1 MSKQRGDTLVEV
13 LIAVAVFSAIAV
25 GAVNIMSQGI
35 AAAQSSLEMSLVRNQ
50 IDNQAELLRHY
61 HAEAMSAAEGSGSEG
76 AREWDQI
83 IANSSTSAS
92 NYDEVATFE
101 DCRPNQAGGEGIA
114 ANAFF
119 IDTATGQV
127 VRDANRFRT
136 PGAFARVHDGMSEMI
151 WIEAVRNDASQDT
164 ERLPATRHYD
174 FHIRACW
181 DSPNPRGGVMR
192 LGTIVRLYALSN

>member
-76 AREWDQI
+76 AQEWDQI
-83 IANSSTSAS
+83 IADSSTSAS

-101 DCRPNQAGGEGIA
+101 DCRPIQAGGEGIA
-114 ANAFF
+114 AMAS
-119 IDTATGQV
+119 AT
-127 VRDANRFRT
+127 
-136 PGAFARVHDGMSEMI
+136 I
-151 WIEAVRNDASQDT
+151 
-164 ERLPATRHYD
+164 RLPA
-174 FHIRACW
+174 
-181 DSPNPRGGVMR
+181 
-192 LGTIVRLYALSN
+192 